1 MIKGIDFKERLL
13 AHCLKV
19 QETALQNA
27 RQAMDEAQE
36 EANAYGTPKDRYD
49 GFRNQQLRRR
59 DLYGQQLE
67 KAMQNID
74 LLKRID
80 LEKKYKQVDFGSL
93 VLTDSTTFLLAIGMG
108 IVKFEGE
115 DIAVVSMLVPISHAM
130 RGKGVGEKFSFNN
143 REYLIKGI
151 V

>member
-1 MIKGIDFKERLL
+1 MKSIDFKKRLL
-13 AHCLKV
+13 AHCLDV
-19 QETALQNA
+19 QASALRNA

-74 LLKRID
+74 LLKRVD
-80 LEKKYKQVDFGSL
+80 MEKKYEQANFGSL
-93 VLTDSTTFLLAIGMG
+93 VRTDSTTFLLAIGMG
-108 IVKFEGE
+108 IVKFEGM

-130 RGKGVGEKFSFNN
+130 QGKGVGEKFSFNN
-143 REYLIKGI
+143 REYLIKEI

>member
-1 MIKGIDFKERLL
+1 MTGIDFKKRLL
-13 AHCLKV
+13 AHCLDV
-19 QETALQNA
+19 QASALQNA

-49 GFRNQQLRRR
+49 GFRNQQLRKR

-74 LLKRID
+74 LLKRVD
-80 LEKKYKQVDFGSL
+80 LEKKQLQVNFGSL
-93 VLTDSTTFLLAIGMG
+93 VRTDSTIFLLAIGMG
-108 IVKFEGE
+108 IVKFEGM

-130 RGKGVGEKFSFNN
+130 KGKRVGEKFSFNN
-143 REYLIKGI
+143 REYLIKEI